1 VLELADWRFTT
12 QLFRRRHKGR
22 ISAIVLVL
30 RRLTSELLNVTS
42 FRFPLETAVSDV
54 IQRQRLDGK
63 VAIIT
68 GATGGIGEAT
78 AKLFL
83 DLGAKVM
90 LVGRSA
96 DKLATTRGRI
106 EVHGEVDNSISDAA
120 DEAGMAAAVAATL
133 DRFGGLD
140 ILIANAGTEGVLKPI
155 EALSVDEFE
164 GTMRTNVTGV
174 WLAMKHSVAPLK
186 ARGGGS
192 IVALSSIAGVIGF
205 PAMAPYIASKHAVY
219 GLVKTAALEL
229 GPSNIRVNAVG
240 PGPIDNRMIDSLQ
253 NQLAPDD
260 PTALRSGIEASIAMR
275 RYGTNE
281 EVAHLLAFLASD
293 ASSYCNG
300 SIYMIDGGYA
310 AA

>member
-1 VLELADWRFTT
+1 MTN
-12 QLFRRRHKGR
+12 
-22 ISAIVLVL
+22 
-30 RRLTSELLNVTS
+30 LT
-42 FRFPLETAVSDV
+42 D
-54 IQRQRLDGK
+54 RQRLDGK

-78 AKLFL
+78 ATLFL
-83 DLGAKVM
+83 ELGAKVM
-90 LVGRSA
+90 LVARSA
-96 DKLATTRGRI
+96 DKLAATKGRLGA
-106 EVHGEVDNSISDAA
+106 HGEVGESICDAA
-120 DEAGMAAAVAATL
+120 DEAGVAAAVAATL

-140 ILIANAGTEGVLKPI
+140 ILIANAGTEGALKPI
-155 EALSVDEFE
+155 EALSVEEFE
-164 GTMRTNVTGV
+164 ETMRTNVTGV
-174 WLAMKHSVAPLK
+174 WLAMKHCVAPLK

-192 IVALSSIAGVIGF
+192 IVALSSIAGCIGF
-205 PAMAPYIASKHAVY
+205 PAMSPYIASKHAVY

-253 NQLAPDD
+253 KQLAPDD
-260 PTALRSGIEASIAMR
+260 PAALRSGIEASIAMR

-300 SIYMIDGGYA
+300 AIYLIDGGYVA
-310 AA
+310 A

>member
-1 VLELADWRFTT
+1 M
-12 QLFRRRHKGR
+12 
-22 ISAIVLVL
+22 
-30 RRLTSELLNVTS
+30 
-42 FRFPLETAVSDV
+42 SDATE
-54 IQRQRLDGK
+54 RQRLDGK

-83 DLGAKVM
+83 NLGAKVM

-96 DKLATTRGRI
+96 GKLAATRGRL
-106 EVHGEVDNSISDAA
+106 EAYRDDLGESISDAA

-140 ILIANAGTEGVLKPI
+140 ILIANAGTEGALKPI
-155 EALSVDEFE
+155 EALSVEEFE
-164 GTMRTNVTGV
+164 ETMRTNVTGV
-174 WLAMKHSVAPLK
+174 WLAMKHCVEPLK

-192 IVALSSIAGVIGF
+192 IIALSSIAGVIGF
-205 PAMAPYIASKHAVY
+205 PAMAPYIASKHAVF

-240 PGPIDNRMIDSLQ
+240 PGPIDNRMIASLQ

-260 PTALRSGIEASIAMR
+260 PAALRIGIESSIAMR

-281 EVAHLLAFLASD
+281 EVAYLLAFLASD

-300 SIYMIDGGYA
+300 SIHMIDGGYVA
-310 AA
+310 A

>member
-1 VLELADWRFTT
+1 MEAT
-12 QLFRRRHKGR
+12 
-22 ISAIVLVL
+22 
-30 RRLTSELLNVTS
+30 
-42 FRFPLETAVSDV
+42 VSNGSP
-54 IQRQRLDGK
+54 RQRLEGK

-78 AKLFL
+78 ARLFL

-96 DKLATTRGRI
+96 NKLSATRGRL
-106 EVHGEVDNSISDAA
+106 ESHGEVSESVSDAA
-120 DEAGMAAAVAATL
+120 GETGMAAAVAATL

-155 EALSVDEFE
+155 EALSVEDFE
-164 GTMRTNVTGV
+164 ATMRTNVTGV
-174 WLAMKHSVAPLK
+174 WLAMKHCVAPLK

-260 PTALRSGIEASIAMR
+260 PAALRSGMEATIALR

-300 SIYMIDGGYA
+300 SIYMIDGGYVA
-310 AA
+310 A